1 VLRRRQS
8 NGTRGNRLLAC
19 AALFARQG
27 VLSYLGMTTEA
38 SPLRLGAPEQF
49 QTVRELLTRAEFT
62 EPAICGRLGIPAFTK
77 FGDIGPERRIAPGM
91 ETPFDILVRLFL
103 DCVAVP
109 RSVVVERLGSAE
121 VAIMA
126 ELGLLVTDAES
137 VVSPIGLAPTRGLWL
152 VSDKGGELGTL
163 AGDVVYPAI
172 MENTQEFL
180 SIVPD
185 SPCEAFLDLGAGT
198 GVAALMAARAF
209 ARHAWACDIT
219 PRASHFAEFNRRLNG
234 LENATVAQG
243 DLYEPIEGRQFDR
256 IVTHPPYVPVA
267 NPTCVFRDGGDDG
280 EQIVRRIVQGL
291 PRHLAPG
298 GRFYALT
305 LVSDRDGAPAES
317 RVRDWLGD
325 THEQF
330 DVAVVA
336 DTAREP
342 FDFIGRAMQKGT
354 HYPQELQYWS
364 TLFRKL
370 RVKYLVY
377 GCIVVQRHGATREPF
392 TLRLQKGRRSGRAE
406 TEWAMQWNT
415 EASSVSVERLLSSRL
430 RVSPDLNLAVL
441 HKVHQGSLVPEEF
454 LLRVNYPFDAECKC
468 PRWCAGLVSACDGSR
483 TASETLQALKS
494 DGVVDPHTEPAE
506 FADVIRVLLGS
517 GFLESDALPAVPREQ
532 Y

>member
-1 VLRRRQS
+1 
-8 NGTRGNRLLAC
+8 
-19 AALFARQG
+19 
-27 VLSYLGMTTEA
+27 MTTEA
-38 SPLRLGAPEQF
+38 SPLRLGTPEQF
-49 QTVRELLTRAEFT
+49 QIVRELLTRAEFT
-62 EPAICGRLGIPAFTK
+62 EPAICARLGIAAFTK
-77 FGDIGPERRIAPGM
+77 FGDPGPERPMSPGM
-91 ETPFDILVRLFL
+91 DKAFDILVRLFL

-109 RSVVVERLGSAE
+109 RTAAAQLLRDAE
-121 VAIMA
+121 LAAM
-126 ELGLLVTDAES
+126 EDLGLLIPDGES

-152 VSDKGGELGTL
+152 VSDKGGGLGSL
-163 AGDVVYPAI
+163 ASTVVYPAI
-172 MENTQEFL
+172 MENTQQFL
-180 SIVPD
+180 SIVPT

-198 GVAALMAARAF
+198 GVAALMAAQGF

-219 PRASHFAEFNRRLNG
+219 TRASHFAEFNRRLNA

-243 DLYEPIEGRQFDR
+243 DLYEPVDGLQFDR

-291 PRHLAPG
+291 PRYLAPG

-305 LVSDRDGAPAES
+305 LVSDREGEPAES
-317 RVRDWLGD
+317 RVRQWLGD
-325 THEQF
+325 AHQEF
-330 DVAVVA
+330 DIAIVA

-364 TLFRKL
+364 TLFRTL

-377 GCIVVQRHGATREPF
+377 GCIVVQRHTTTREAF
-392 TLRLQKGRRSGRAE
+392 TLRLQKGRRSGPAE
-406 TEWAMQWNT
+406 TEWALQWNT
-415 EASSVSVERLLSSRL
+415 QASSVGIETLLSSRL

-441 HKVHQGSLVPEEF
+441 HKVREGSLAPEEF

-468 PRWCAGLVSACDGSR
+468 PGWCAGLVAACDGSR
-483 TASETLQALKS
+483 TAGETLEALKS
-494 DGVVDPHTEPAE
+494 DGVVDSHTEPAE
-506 FADVIRVLLGS
+506 FTDVIRVLLGS
-517 GFLESDALPAVPREQ
+517 GFLESDALPAIPREQ